1 MISLIPTIKIIDLDI
16 KEFHLIKKNII
27 YIFLNLKWPKNS
39 DPGLRRCFVSFFGVV
54 FFYKVIYEF
63 IKVFMLFYKCFRL
76 KINF

>member
-54 FFYKVIYEF
+54 FFYKVI
-63 IKVFMLFYKCFRL
+63 L
-76 KINF
+76 